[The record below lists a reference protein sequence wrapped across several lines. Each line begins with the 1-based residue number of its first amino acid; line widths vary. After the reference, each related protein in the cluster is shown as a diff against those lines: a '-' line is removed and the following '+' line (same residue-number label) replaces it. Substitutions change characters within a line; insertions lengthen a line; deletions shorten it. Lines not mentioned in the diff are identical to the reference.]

1 MVSPNNTIV
10 VSKMSPNNTIIILK
24 IIINNVISNFFK
36 KYCEN
41 YQNVT

>member
-10 VSKMSPNNTIIILK
+10 TPKMSPNNIIVILK
-24 IIINNVISNFFK
+24 IIINNLVSNFL

>member
-24 IIINNVISNFFK
+24 IIINNVISNFLK
-36 KYCEN
+36 NIVRITKM
-41 YQNVT
+41 

>member
-10 VSKMSPNNTIIILK
+10 TSKMPPNNIIVILK
-24 IIINNVISNFFK
+24 IIINNLISNFL